1 MNILV
6 KIMKKILLTKDCP
19 IYCLVPSEAIM
30 LDDHIDGYF
39 NNGIKINEG
48 DVVVDVGANIG
59 VLGVRLSEKFN
70 KIKIYSFEPIP
81 NIFSVLKKNC
91 KLTNNPDFKVFENGL
106 GDKKEKKEFTYFP
119 NSPALSTANPDA
131 WEKDPKMLIDAVKGS
146 LKNAPKKFWWAKFIP
161 SFLAPLFAKYLT
173 INKKKFICE
182 IITLSNFIANEK
194 ISKIHFLK
202 IDCEGLEWK
211 VLQGIKNNDWEKIL
225 SCVIEVHNINNRL
238 EKICKLLESNG
249 FKIIL
254 EKEKSLKK
262 TKLVNV
268 FATKK

>member
-119 NSPALSTANPDA
+119 NSPALSTAQPDA
-131 WEKDPKMLIDAVKGS
+131 WKKDPKMLINAVKGS

-161 SFLAPLFAKYLT
+161 SFLAPIFAKYLT
-173 INKKKFICE
+173 INKKKFVCE
-182 IITLSNFIANEK
+182 IITLSDFIANEK

-202 IDCEGLEWK
+202 IDCEGLELK
-211 VLQGIKNNDWEKIL
+211 VLQGIKKNDWNKIL
-225 SCVIEVHNINNRL
+225 SCVVEVHNINKRL
-238 EKICKLLESNG
+238 DKICKLLEENG